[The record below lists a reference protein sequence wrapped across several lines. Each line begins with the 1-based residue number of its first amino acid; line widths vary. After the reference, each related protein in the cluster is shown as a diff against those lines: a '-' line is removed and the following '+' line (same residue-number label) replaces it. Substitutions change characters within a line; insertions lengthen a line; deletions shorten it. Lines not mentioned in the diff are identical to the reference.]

1 MESLPDFMDIPT
13 EILGPVTN
21 YHPVIDQRPQL
32 LWDSTVTLSNRCLE
46 DYFLK
51 KKGNADFHG
60 LYGSWKDGNTDF
72 KSH

>member
-1 MESLPDFMDIPT
+1 MGFHRDLVKQV
-13 EILGPVTN
+13 LG
-21 YHPVIDQRPQL
+21 RL
-32 LWDSTVTLSNRCLE
+32 LS
-46 DYFLK
+46 LK